1 MPNFYKTFGWAL
13 LFSTLGLISCVAT
26 ISAPQVDR
34 QSSTSVKSA
43 APILAAGEVPE
54 PVEAAIPR
62 EPTQP
67 AQATA
72 AGPQESEANK
82 ADTRHR
88 ERIVGVWKQNNTGI
102 RWLRVRP
109 DGTATMFI
117 DPDWVAKAIIG
128 DSLIIEIEWT
138 IEDGRALMN
147 SISGR
152 PNTAFKAVSKLF
164 GTARDQPIIQLDDN
178 ALVLRNES
186 EDSLSEWS
194 RVDSAVPLPKAI
206 SQ

>member
-1 MPNFYKTFGWAL
+1 MPNSYKTFGCAL
-13 LFSTLGLISCVAT
+13 LFSTLGLISCDAT

-34 QSSTSVKSA
+34 QNPTSVKSVD
-43 APILAAGEVPE
+43 PILAAGEVPE
-54 PVEAAIPR
+54 PVEAATPK
-62 EPTQP
+62 EPTQT
-67 AQATA
+67 AQATDP
-72 AGPQESEANK
+72 GPEKSEANK
-82 ADTRHR
+82 ADTRHS
-88 ERIVGVWKQNNTGI
+88 EQIVGVWKPNNTGT

-128 DSLIIEIEWT
+128 NSLVIEIEWT

-152 PNTAFKAVSKLF
+152 PSTAFKAVSKLF
-164 GTARDQPIIQLDDN
+164 GTARDQPIVQLDDN

-194 RVDSAVPLPKAI
+194 RVDSTVALPKAI

>member
-1 MPNFYKTFGWAL
+1 
-13 LFSTLGLISCVAT
+13 
-26 ISAPQVDR
+26 
-34 QSSTSVKSA
+34 
-43 APILAAGEVPE
+43 
-54 PVEAAIPR
+54 
-62 EPTQP
+62 
-67 AQATA
+67 
-72 AGPQESEANK
+72 
-82 ADTRHR
+82 
-88 ERIVGVWKQNNTGI
+88 
-102 RWLRVRP
+102 
-109 DGTATMFI
+109 MFI